1 MSDEKRPLSPEEQ
14 WRAIALTSMGA
25 EARELE
31 EMTDEEVDRELRAS
45 GIDPD
50 RLAREGNALAERLL
64 RELTAAPANAPARAR
79 EPERTE
85 SAQRTESVEDHGA
98 KRSAPD
104 PDPDHDRDRD
114 RDRDPDPAHDRDPD
128 PDPVQAQ
135 PAVLPFPSRPRP
147 RWPLLLLAAAL
158 ALAAITTGAAIAL
171 RDRHPPTRLLPGPT
185 STRREPPPEEVA
197 RRLRDD
203 AEEACG
209 RSEWQA
215 CLDGLDRARGLDPA
229 GDTTV
234 KAQILRATAVR
245 ELAAPDGADAGA
257 GDKKGEKGDKRGGG
271 AR

>member
-64 RELTAAPANAPARAR
+64 RELTAAPANAPAR
-79 EPERTE
+79 
-85 SAQRTESVEDHGA
+85 
-98 KRSAPD
+98 
-104 PDPDHDRDRD
+104 DRD
-114 RDRDPDPAHDRDPD
+114 HD